1 MNVNVIPCLSDNYSY
16 CVVDPETKKVVI
28 VDPAEFDAVDSFLEK
43 NNLSLDFILNTHHH
57 GDHVDGNQSLK
68 KKYNCKI
75 VGFAP
80 DHNRIPGIDI
90 LLDDGQI
97 WEFANTEVEVH
108 HVPGH
113 TSGHIFYYFKKNNLA
128 FVGDVVFSLGCGRI
142 FEGTYEEMFAS
153 VDQIRKLP
161 PQTKV
166 FCGHEYTKS
175 NLAFC
180 MSVDPDN
187 DDLKK
192 RTTEIESL
200 RRQNKPTIPTT
211 IEVEL
216 KTNIF
221 FRLDDLAV
229 RKSLSLNNATD
240 LEVFTKLRKL
250 KDNF

>member
-1 MNVNVIPCLSDNYSY
+1 MIVNVIPCLSNNYSY
-16 CVVDPETKKVVI
+16 CIVDPKTKKVAI
-28 VDPAEFDAVDSFLEK
+28 VDPAEFNAIDFFLKE

-57 GDHVDGNQSLK
+57 GDHVDGNQSLQ

-80 DHNRIPGIDI
+80 DSNRIPGIDI
-90 LLDDGQI
+90 FLDDGQV

-142 FEGTYEEMFAS
+142 FEGTYEEMFTS
-153 VDQIRKLP
+153 VDQIKKLP
-161 PQTKV
+161 PETKV
-166 FCGHEYTKS
+166 FCGHEYTES

-187 DDLKK
+187 ADLKK
-192 RTTEIESL
+192 RAAEIENL

-211 IEVEL
+211 IGMEL

-221 FRLDDLAV
+221 FRLDDLTI

-250 KDNF
+250 KNNF

>member
-1 MNVNVIPCLSDNYSY
+1 MKKKILLLGFSSALLSPLASANNQFQ
-16 CVVDPETKKVVI
+16 VFTH
-28 VDPAEFDAVDSFLEK
+28 FDAEIYTEAQPVQAFVD
-43 NNLSLDFILNTHHH
+43 DF
-57 GDHVDGNQSLK
+57 D
-68 KKYNCKI
+68 
-75 VGFAP
+75 AP
-80 DHNRIPGIDI
+80 
-90 LLDDGQI
+90 L
-97 WEFANTEVEVH
+97 
-108 HVPGH
+108 
-113 TSGHIFYYFKKNNLA
+113 TSGDSAFTYNIFEVGVGYGNFKVGLQSRFDYVLNFDPDTAKYTHIEKNNLA

-161 PQTKV
+161 PETKV
-166 FCGHEYTKS
+166 FCGHEYTES

-187 DDLKK
+187 YDLKK
-192 RTTEIESL
+192 RATEIESL

-211 IEVEL
+211 ISMEL